1 MDSKAIPDLA
11 QVRQAHRYSARR
23 GAGGVA
29 AVFRRGECGRP
40 HAEVPRE
47 PDGARGDG
55 AHIAQLPV
63 PHGTASRA
71 GTRHA
76 PGGRQGGTRRLSTT
90 SVCTELTW
98 NCWAATSGALHGD
111 DAADIWVGRLHGFGG
126 CSAQVAPIDL
136 RAQNLAPHRTT
147 TRLFDVDAERFAQW
161 LARADGL
168 AQVADRRSNSE
179 AESPLSI
186 DRQGVQVC
194 AEGVHR
200 GTLPNGNF
208 PVNTI
213 WPFTNK

>member
-23 GAGGVA
+23 GAGGVP

-90 SVCTELTW
+90 SVCTELTV

-111 DAADIWVGRLHGFGG
+111 DAGCVGVELGLPFRRRAEDVRPEVVAGDPGRRLDGQAVPGCNLQPACHPLGNQTRVDPKQLGQGRLSASGPHGIGD
-126 CSAQVAPIDL
+126 CLHAAKL
-136 RAQNLAPHRTT
+136 RPTKHDSQ
-147 TRLFDVDAERFAQW
+147 
-161 LARADGL
+161 
-168 AQVADRRSNSE
+168 
-179 AESPLSI
+179 
-186 DRQGVQVC
+186 
-194 AEGVHR
+194 
-200 GTLPNGNF
+200 
-208 PVNTI
+208 
-213 WPFTNK
+213 